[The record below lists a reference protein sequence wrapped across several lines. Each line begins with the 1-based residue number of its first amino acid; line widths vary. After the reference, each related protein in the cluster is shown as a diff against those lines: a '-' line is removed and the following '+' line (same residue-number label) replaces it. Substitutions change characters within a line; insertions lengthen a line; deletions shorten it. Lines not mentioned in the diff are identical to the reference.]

1 MNDKPRYSFYAITM
15 FLIAQ
20 VASRLVSMAFRT
32 RYPSNF

>member
-1 MNDKPRYSFYAITM
+1 MNDKPRYSFSAITI

-20 VASRLVSMAFRT
+20 IASRLVSMAFRT